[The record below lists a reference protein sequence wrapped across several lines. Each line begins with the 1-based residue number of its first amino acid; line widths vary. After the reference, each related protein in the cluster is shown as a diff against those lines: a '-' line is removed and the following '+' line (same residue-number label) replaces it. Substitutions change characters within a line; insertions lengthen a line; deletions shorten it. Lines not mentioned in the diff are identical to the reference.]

1 MFRSKGF
8 TIAFTLLSILILALL
23 AIFIYL
29 IFGKGSSALIEEYNA
44 IAHNQQ
50 TETEPVQP
58 PQTEPEPTET
68 EPEPS
73 TETTEEPTEPTINS
87 AEDYT
92 IRPLYVYQDHKYPV
106 VGENIPER
114 GVLTIT
120 RSGDNGEGLVFH
132 KKAAFDHESAP
143 GNQIIYSGTFNITDK
158 VYIIDN
164 NRPYIMYR
172 TEDDYY
178 VTGSTTYVKYEIANA
193 TTITPKKAKV
203 TTYGLTEN
211 EGVIV
216 KVYYED
222 GNHVVFSVFDY
233 VDGRESPVLVNVI
246 AEYQSDGS
254 ALFEYHYKDGRDYNG
269 VLNFESI
276 NDEDSFATYRLQ
288 LIFDNPVDFAAG
300 PRGDFVLHNN

>member
-8 TIAFTLLSILILALL
+8 TIAFTLLSILIIALL
-23 AIFIYL
+23 AILIYL
-29 IFGKGSSALIEEYNA
+29 VFGKGSSALIEEYNA

-50 TETEPVQP
+50 TETEPE
-58 PQTEPEPTET
+58 PQTQPTEPTET
-68 EPEPS
+68 QTEPP

-106 VGENIPER
+106 MGENIPER

-120 RSGDNGEGLVFH
+120 QSGDNGEGLVFH
-132 KKAAFDHESAP
+132 KKAAFDHESTP
-143 GNQIIYSGTFNITDK
+143 GNQTIFSGTFNITDK

-164 NRPYIMYR
+164 NRPYVMYH

-178 VTGSTTYVKYEIANA
+178 VTGSTTYVKYEIAN
-193 TTITPKKAKV
+193 TTTVTPKKAKV

-211 EGVIV
+211 EGIAVR
-216 KVYYED
+216 VYYED

-233 VDGRESPVLVNVI
+233 VNDEMTPVLANVI
-246 AEYQSDGS
+246 AAYNDDGS
-254 ALFEYHYKDGRDYNG
+254 AHFEYHNKDGRDYNG
-269 VLNFESI
+269 ILNFESI
-276 NDEDSFATYRLQ
+276 NDEDSFATYRIQ
-288 LIFDNPVDFAAG
+288 LIFDSPIDFVSGA
-300 PRGDFVLHNN
+300 RSDFVLHNN